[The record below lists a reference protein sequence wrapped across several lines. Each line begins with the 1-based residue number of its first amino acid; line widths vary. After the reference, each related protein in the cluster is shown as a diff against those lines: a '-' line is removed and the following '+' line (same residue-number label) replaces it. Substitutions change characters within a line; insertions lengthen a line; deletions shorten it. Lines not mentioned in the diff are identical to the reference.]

1 MNRTISYKVIFSF
14 LLLLPALFTHAQK
27 TVIKAI
33 ADKNKI
39 LIGEPILLTL
49 EADIPENETIRF
61 FVIDTIPHFEIL
73 EKQKTDTSD
82 TEEGTLLRQVI
93 RITSFDSGRQV
104 IPPFVYAEGIAT
116 DSIPV
121 EVVFTEG
128 FNPDQDYHDIKD
140 ILEVYP
146 EKKKDKWWWWYVIGG
161 GVLLIAL
168 LLYFLFRK
176 KKPVVQVAAPAISPY
191 EEAMKEMEKLLS
203 QRMEHKE
210 YYSKLVDIFRLYVEK
225 KKGIHSLQKT
235 TDDLVVQL
243 KTIAVSKDLFEQLS
257 QSLRL
262 ADFVKFAKY
271 VPSDDDNRNTFEI
284 IKRTISEIEQL
295 N

>member
-1 MNRTISYKVIFSF
+1 M
-14 LLLLPALFTHAQK
+14 
-27 TVIKAI
+27 IKA
-33 ADKNKI
+33 AVDKNKI
-39 LIGEPILLTL
+39 LIGEPIQLTL

-82 TEEGTLLRQVI
+82 TDEGTLLRQVI

-104 IPPFVYAEGIAT
+104 IPSFVYAEGIVT

-146 EKKKDKWWWWYVIGG
+146 EKKKDKWWLWYAIGG
-161 GVLLIAL
+161 GALLIAL

-176 KKPVVQVAAPAISPY
+176 KKPVVPVTAPAISPY
-191 EEAMKEMEKLLS
+191 EEAMKELEKLLS
-203 QRMEHKE
+203 QRMEPKE

-243 KTIAVSKDLFEQLS
+243 KTIPITRGLFEKLS